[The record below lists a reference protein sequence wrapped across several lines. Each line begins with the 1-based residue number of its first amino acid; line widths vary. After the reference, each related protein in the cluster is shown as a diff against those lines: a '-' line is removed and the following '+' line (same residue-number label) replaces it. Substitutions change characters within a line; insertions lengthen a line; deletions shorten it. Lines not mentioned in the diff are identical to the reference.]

1 MAKSMRKSGTD
12 EVKRVS
18 ATEAA
23 VLAEQGW
30 EYIGKSDYQRLL
42 KAKAKKQPAKAADAG
57 VRA

>member
-30 EYIGKSDYQRLL
+30 EYIGKSDYQRLRDKVL
-42 KAKAKKQPAKAADAG
+42 LAKAPKQGKVAHG
-57 VRA
+57 